1 MAGKIEIGNFK
12 MEWGRSAVG
21 ETYDLK
27 GTQAL
32 ETVFG
37 NADNFANEPV
47 TVRRSL
53 GLPAV
58 YTSLNVLSRTMA
70 SLPINVMRETPVS
83 GGMRKDVLT
92 DHPAYDLIAHQPNPW
107 MSSAQMMLSSTIHAH
122 GWGNSVIGIDRDGF
136 GRPVRLE
143 LIEQGDFSFS
153 KVDGDVFYTVNGMT
167 VSSRDV
173 LHFRWFTL
181 DGLCGLS
188 PILLNRITVGKAF
201 KQERFSAMSMGLKP
215 PGYLTNATPLN
226 PTVRAQNA
234 ENWSKAIANGDTPAL
249 TGDWKYVP
257 LMISPGDAEYLGTAN
272 LTERQIYAIYQIP
285 PAFAQMYERMTW
297 NNAEQADLIYAKH
310 TITPIARII
319 EQECNIK
326 LFTESEK
333 KNTFVKMNI
342 NGLLRADTKT
352 RAEFYTAMRN
362 IAGINGNEIRD
373 KEDMNPYEGG
383 DIFTI
388 QGANVPID
396 QLREFYAAKL
406 APQQPQQPQIQ
417 KNGAYVNIN

>member
-1 MAGKIEIGNFK
+1 MGRIEIGNFK
-12 MEWGRSAVG
+12 MSWGKSAVG

-27 GTQAL
+27 GTHAL
-32 ETVFG
+32 ETIFG
-37 NADNFANEPV
+37 SYDNFSSEPV
-47 TVRRSL
+47 TERRAL
-53 GLPAV
+53 GLSAV

-70 SLPINVMRETPVS
+70 SLPINVMRETPTD

-92 DHPAYDLIAHQPNPW
+92 DHPAYDLIAHQPNSW
-107 MSSAQMMLSSTIHAH
+107 MSSAQMMLTSTIHAH

-136 GRPVRLE
+136 GRPIRLE
-143 LIEQGDFSFS
+143 LIEQGDFSFT
-153 KVDGDVFYTVNGMT
+153 KVDGEVFYNIRGMT
-167 VSSRDV
+167 VAARDV

-188 PILLNRITVGKAF
+188 PITLNRITMGKAF
-201 KQERFSAMSMGLKP
+201 KQERYSQIAIGIKP
-215 PGYLTNATPLN
+215 PGYLSN
-226 PTVRAQNA
+226 PTPVNPTTRAQA
-234 ENWSKAIANGDTPAL
+234 ADNWKTAMKSGDTPVL
-249 TGDWKYVP
+249 VGDWKYNP
-257 LMISPGDAEYLGTAN
+257 LMIAPGDAEYLGTAQ

-310 TITPIARII
+310 TIAPIVRVM
-319 EQECNIK
+319 EQECNMK
-326 LFTESEK
+326 LFTEGEK
-333 KNTFVKMNI
+333 KNTFVKFNM

-352 RAEFYTAMRN
+352 RAEYYNVMRN

-396 QLREFYAAKL
+396 QLREFYASKL
-406 APQQPQQPQIQ
+406 APQQPQQPTVQ
-417 KNGAYVNIN
+417 KNGNYVHIN